1 MRERYLRKLQKHRH
15 LAEISFNILRNPVF
29 KNLSKR
35 DRDKLAIIIY
45 RAELIDMELRGKD
58 TNKVLENFQ
67 ELMNNINIQILDS
80 ALDDDEFG
88 DEDNGE
94 LPPRF

>member
-1 MRERYLRKLQKHRH
+1 MRERHLRKLQKHRH

-35 DRDKLAIIIY
+35 DRDKLALLIY

-67 ELMNNINIQILDS
+67 QLMDNINIQLIQD
-80 ALDDDEFG
+80 LDDDEDN
-88 DEDNGE
+88 DEF
-94 LPPRF
+94 PPRM

>member
-1 MRERYLRKLQKHRH
+1 MRERHLRKLQKHRH

-35 DRDKLAIIIY
+35 DRDKLAVIIY
-45 RAELIDMELRGKD
+45 RAELVDMELRGKD

-67 ELMNNINIQILDS
+67 QLMDNINIQLIQD
-80 ALDDDEFG
+80 LDDDEDN
-88 DEDNGE
+88 DEF
-94 LPPRF
+94 PPRM

>member
-1 MRERYLRKLQKHRH
+1 MRERHLRKLQKHRH

-35 DRDKLAIIIY
+35 DRDKLAVIIY

-67 ELMNNINIQILDS
+67 QLMDNINIQLIQD
-80 ALDDDEFG
+80 LDDDEDN
-88 DEDNGE
+88 DEF
-94 LPPRF
+94 PPRM

>member
-1 MRERYLRKLQKHRH
+1 MRERHLRKLQKHRH

-67 ELMNNINIQILDS
+67 QLMDNINLQLIM
-80 ALDDDEFG
+80 DEED
-88 DEDNGE
+88 DEDNDE
-94 LPPRF
+94 FPPRM

>member
-15 LAEISFNILRNPVF
+15 LAEIAFNILRNPVF

-35 DRDKLAIIIY
+35 DRDKLATIIY

-58 TNKVLENFQ
+58 TNKVLQSFE
-67 ELMNNINIQILDS
+67 ELMNNINIQLIQD
-80 ALDDDEFG
+80 LDDDEDN
-88 DEDNGE
+88 DEF
-94 LPPRF
+94 PPRM

>member
-1 MRERYLRKLQKHRH
+1 MRERHLRKLQKHRH
-15 LAEISFNILRNPVF
+15 LAEIAFNILRNPVF

-35 DRDKLAIIIY
+35 DRDKLAILIY

-58 TNKVLENFQ
+58 TNKVLQSFE
-67 ELMNNINIQILDS
+67 ELMNNINIQILD

-94 LPPRF
+94 FPPRN